1 MEFFRSVRA
10 LSNPG
15 HGIVRTTISLSGTLS
30 AISCHLDHL
39 SGFIVDSFWDSFCDF
54 VPSGSSFWIRCGL
67 FQDFWALSNPGHGI
81 VRTTISLSGTLSA
94 ISCHLDNRSWAY
106 AHMLGCTEVTAFVFT
121 TCKLPG
127 LIARYNGEGIGPY
140 GADIVRL
147 EMRFLW
153 IRDEYPSLIG
163 PGQCD
168 RVGRASF
175 LSCVF
180 LANGTRQTWCLF
192 VVLL

>member
-1 MEFFRSVRA
+1 MIIFLDSLWISCNLSGFFIGSSFWDPLSGFFADFLPSVM
-10 LSNPG
+10 SFN
-15 HGIVRTTISLSGTLS
+15 SLFGTLS
-30 AISCHLDHL
+30 AISCHLD
-39 SGFIVDSFWDSFCDF
+39 
-54 VPSGSSFWIRCGL
+54 
-67 FQDFWALSNPGHGI
+67 
-81 VRTTISLSGTLSA
+81 T
-94 ISCHLDNRSWAY
+94 RSWAY

-147 EMRFLW
+147 EMWFLW

-163 PGQCD
+163 PGQCG

-175 LSCVF
+175 LSYVF
-180 LANGTRQTWCLF
+180 LANGTRQTW
-192 VVLL
+192 